1 MNLFVLAHKGQKII
15 FKHIAK
21 DDVSVIEFCF
31 FRNCLI
37 LLIAGIIFLFR
48 KQNPFANVVPKT
60 GRIDVLMRSIA
71 G

>member
-1 MNLFVLAHKGQKII
+1 MI

-37 LLIAGIIFLFR
+37 LLMSGIIFAYR
-48 KQNPFANVVPKT
+48 KQNPFAHFPKT
-60 GRIDVLMRSIA
+60 GRIDVIIRAMA

>member
-1 MNLFVLAHKGQKII
+1 MNLFVIAHKGQKMI

-21 DDVSVIEFCF
+21 DDVSVLEFCF

-37 LLIAGIIFLFR
+37 LLLTGIIFACR
-48 KQNPFANVVPKT
+48 KQNPFAHFPKT
-60 GRIDVLMRSIA
+60 SKIDVIIRAMA

>member
-1 MNLFVLAHKGQKII
+1 MNLFVIAHKGQKMI

-21 DDVSVIEFCF
+21 DDVSVLEFCF

-37 LLIAGIIFLFR
+37 LLLTGIIFACR
-48 KQNPFANVVPKT
+48 KQNPFANFPKT
-60 GRIDVLMRSIA
+60 NKIDVIIRAMA